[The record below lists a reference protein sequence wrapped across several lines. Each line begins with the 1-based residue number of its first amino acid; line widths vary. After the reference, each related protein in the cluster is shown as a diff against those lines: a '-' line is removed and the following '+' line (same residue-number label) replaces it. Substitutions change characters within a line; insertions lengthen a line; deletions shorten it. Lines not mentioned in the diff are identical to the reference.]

1 MQNNIKQ
8 NKLTYSELRNKIH
21 NILLEFFDREQECSK
36 ENEFDF
42 EWMEFKTDNILQLI
56 KQQGGNYAE

>member
-1 MQNNIKQ
+1 MQ
-8 NKLTYSELRNKIH
+8 NKLTYTELRNEIH
-21 NILLEFFDREQECSK
+21 NILFEFFDREQECSK
-36 ENEFDF
+36 GNEFDF